1 MTKDDRIHSEE
12 NAMYASNVE
21 SLYFFQKLMRG
32 FTQERSP
39 FHVSHVEKPLYCTL
53 PLKCMKKIPLEK
65 NPVYVNIVEKS
76 SILPLIFKDLNKLTV
91 ERNPMNTSKI
101 F

>member
-1 MTKDDRIHSEE
+1 MTEFTLER
-12 NAMYASNVE
+12 NPLYACNV
-21 SLYFFQKLMRG
+21 G
-32 FTQERSP
+32 
-39 FHVSHVEKPLYCTL
+39 KPLVLPVTSKTL
-53 PLKCMKKIPLEK
+53 PSKCMKAITLEK

>member
-1 MTKDDRIHSEE
+1 
-12 NAMYASNVE
+12 
-21 SLYFFQKLMRG
+21 
-32 FTQERSP
+32 
-39 FHVSHVEKPLYCTL
+39 
-53 PLKCMKKIPLEK
+53 MKAITLEK

-91 ERNPMNTSKI
+91 ERNPMNIIKI